1 MKNISQE
8 QKKKLAI
15 IGVGILGFALV
26 FLVSFI
32 LFKNVEHK
40 SETPKDKIE
49 ANTNENII
57 KDQEVD
63 GFKFSNTAL
72 VIENGESTL
81 TTEVKNTTGKDIEL
95 KSFDIVVTGK
105 DGETI
110 VTLLGYVGEIIKAGE
125 TKSIISSTDHNLKS
139 AVSIEYKINY

>member
-8 QKKKLAI
+8 QKKKVAM
-15 IGVGILGFALV
+15 IGAGILGLVLV

-32 LFKNVEHK
+32 FFKNVDK
-40 SETPKDKIE
+40 KKETPKDKIE
-49 ANTNENII
+49 ANTNKNII

-63 GFKFSNTAL
+63 GLRFSNTAL

-81 TTEVKNTTGKDIEL
+81 TTEVKNATEKDIEL

-105 DGETI
+105 DGKEI
-110 VTLLGYVGEIIKAGE
+110 VTLLGYVGETIKTGE
-125 TKSIISSTDHNLKS
+125 TKSIISNTDHDLKN
-139 AVSIEYKINY
+139 AFAIEYKINY

>member
-40 SETPKDKIE
+40 KETPKDKIE

-81 TTEVKNTTGKDIEL
+81 TTEVKNTTGEDIEL

-105 DGETI
+105 DGEAI